1 MRHRRRL
8 SGPGELVSE
17 GEWAGGMAPW
27 RLGHAGGSSVHLLEA
42 YKPLVEP
49 ASAPVLAAAVSSMMA
64 SDVMGAAP
72 VRGDHLGTVELTD
85 CCTLQVRVGA
95 AIVMRGRGRAVR
107 GRESAPQSQNSSFP
121 LK

>member
-8 SGPGELVSE
+8 SGPGESVSE

-49 ASAPVLAAAVSSMMA
+49 ASAPVLAAPVSSMMA
-64 SDVMGAAP
+64 SDVLGRAR
-72 VRGDHLGTVELTD
+72 VRGYHLGTVKLTD

-95 AIVMRGRGRAVR
+95 AIDMRGRGRAVR
-107 GRESAPQSQNSSFP
+107 GRESAPRSQKSSFP
-121 LK
+121 LQ